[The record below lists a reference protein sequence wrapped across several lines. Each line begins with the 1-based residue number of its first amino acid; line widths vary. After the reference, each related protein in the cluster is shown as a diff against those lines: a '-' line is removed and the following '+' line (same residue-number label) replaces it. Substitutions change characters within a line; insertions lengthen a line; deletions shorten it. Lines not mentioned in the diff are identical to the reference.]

1 MFDVINLVNLIN
13 LLDILIIAALIYSLY
28 MWLKGTRAYHILIGL
43 GGLGILYSIASW
55 SGLLLTSQILQ
66 YLLGVILLLII
77 VVFQPEIRQL
87 LERVS
92 PLVIFRMK
100 GNPISRRILKE
111 VTEACFEMSEKRIG
125 GLLVFPRVTGITGS
139 VQHGV
144 KLDSL
149 ASQELIVSIF
159 HPSSPIHDGAIIVEK
174 DRVVE
179 AATHLPLSS
188 RKHLP
193 PRYGTRHR
201 AALGVSELG
210 DTICVVVSEESGE
223 VSIASNGDITAMVD
237 REKLWQSLEKS
248 LLPIEIPRSR
258 LSLREAMGKIA
269 SLWPKYRFTWRNL
282 TPKLASIGVSCLLW
296 YMLIGQQRSEI
307 AITATLEFQNIPT
320 NIELISN
327 STSEVNVRVRGTQGS
342 ISKLTTDQVRVMV
355 DLDDIEPGT
364 HTMPLTE
371 ANVELPFGVE
381 ATSIDPRS
389 LTIKSDRIVNRRI
402 MIDYELTGKL
412 PEGLEIAR
420 VIVEPPSV
428 PITGREMELDQIQQV
443 VTSPSIDLAQ
453 LTDSQIFD
461 CRLKILPQNLSYFSF
476 SIEDR
481 EVRVHIDLQPVGEG
495 QSASGEAG
503 GLSKVLSSLQS
514 SLDNRLKTP

>member
-1 MFDVINLVNLIN
+1 MFDLIN
-13 LLDILIIAALIYSLY
+13 LLDIFIIAALIYSLY

-43 GGLGILYSIASW
+43 GGLGIFYGIASW

-92 PLVIFRMK
+92 PLVIFRLQSS
-100 GNPISRRILKE
+100 PVSRRILKE
-111 VTEACFEMSEKRIG
+111 ITEACFELSEKRIG
-125 GLLVFPRVTGITGS
+125 GLLVFPRATGISGV

-149 ASQELIVSIF
+149 VSQELIVSIF

-179 AATHLPLSS
+179 AATYLPLST
-188 RKHLP
+188 RDHLP

-210 DTICVVVSEESGE
+210 DTFCVVVSEESGE
-223 VSIASNGDITAMVD
+223 VSVASGGDITAVAD
-237 REKLWQSLEKS
+237 REKLWQMLEKS
-248 LLPIEIPRSR
+248 LLPIEIPRTR
-258 LSLREAMGKIA
+258 PSLREAMKKIIA
-269 SLWPKYRFTWRNL
+269 IRPGFRFNRSNL
-282 TPKLASIGVSCLLW
+282 TAKLASIGLSCLLW
-296 YMLIGQQRSEI
+296 FTLIGEEDSEI
-307 AITATLEFQNIPT
+307 AITAALAFQNVPA
-320 NIELISN
+320 NIEMISN
-327 STSEVNVRVRGTQGS
+327 STSEVNVWVRGPEGS
-342 ISKLTTDQVRVMV
+342 IATLTADQVRVIV

-371 ANVELPFGVE
+371 ANVELPFGIE

-389 LTIKSDRIVNRRI
+389 LTIMSDRIVNRRF
-402 MIDYELTGKL
+402 MIDFDLAGQL
-412 PEGLEIAR
+412 PEGLELAR
-420 VIVEPPSV
+420 DVTVEPPSV
-428 PITGREMELDQIQQV
+428 PITGREMELDQIERI
-443 VTSPSIDLAQ
+443 VTSPTIDLTE
-453 LTDSQIFD
+453 LTASRIFD
-461 CRLKILPQNLSYFSF
+461 CRLIILPQNLTYTSF

-481 EVRVHIDLQPVGEG
+481 EVRVHIDLQPVGDG
-495 QSASGEAG
+495 QSASGETG
-503 GLSKVLSSLQS
+503 GPVRVAASLQAGR
-514 SLDNRLKTP
+514 DNRLDSP

>member
-1 MFDVINLVNLIN
+1 MFDLIN
-13 LLDILIIAALIYSLY
+13 LLDIFIIAALIYSLY

-43 GGLGILYSIASW
+43 GILGILYSIANW

-66 YLLGVILLLII
+66 YLLGVTLLLII

-92 PLVIFRMK
+92 PLVIFRLQSS
-100 GNPISRRILKE
+100 PVSRRILKE
-111 VTEACFEMSEKRIG
+111 ITEACFELSEKRIG
-125 GLLVFPRVTGITGS
+125 GLLVFPRATGISGV

-149 ASQELIVSIF
+149 VSQELIVSIF

-179 AATHLPLSS
+179 AATYLPLST
-188 RKHLP
+188 REHLP

-210 DTICVVVSEESGE
+210 DTFCVVVSEESGE
-223 VSIASNGDITAMVD
+223 VSIASGGDISATAD
-237 REKLWQSLEKS
+237 REKLWQALEKS

-258 LSLREAMGKIA
+258 LSPREVWKKIIALRPG
-269 SLWPKYRFTWRNL
+269 YRFNRSNL
-282 TPKLASIGVSCLLW
+282 TAKLASIGVACLLW
-296 YMLIGQQRSEI
+296 LMLIGQQRSEI
-307 AITATLEFQNIPT
+307 AITAALEFQNIPS

-327 STSEVNVRVRGTQGS
+327 STSEVNVRVRGPQGS
-342 ISKLTTDQVRVMV
+342 ISTLTADQVRVMV

-389 LTIKSDRIVNRRI
+389 LTIRSDRIVNRRI
-402 MIDYELTGKL
+402 MVDYDLTGQL
-412 PEGLEIAR
+412 PEGLELAR
-420 VIVEPPSV
+420 DVTVEPPSV
-428 PITGREMELDQIQQV
+428 PITGREMELDQIERI
-443 VTSPSIDLAQ
+443 VTSPSIDLAE
-453 LTDSQIFD
+453 LTASQVFD
-461 CRLKILPQNLSYFSF
+461 CRLKILPQNLTYTSF

-481 EVRVHIDLQPVGEG
+481 EVRVHIDLQPVGDG
-495 QSASGEAG
+495 QSVYGESDGLARVAASTQARR
-503 GLSKVLSSLQS
+503 
-514 SLDNRLKTP
+514 DNRLNSP

>member
-1 MFDVINLVNLIN
+1 MFELVNLIN
-13 LLDILIIAALIYSLY
+13 LLDIFIIAALIYSLY

-43 GGLGILYSIASW
+43 GGLGIFYGIANW

-92 PLVIFRMK
+92 PLVIFRLQAS
-100 GNPISRRILKE
+100 PISRRILKE
-111 VTEACFEMSEKRIG
+111 ITEACFELSEKRIG
-125 GLLVFPRVTGITGS
+125 GLLVFPRATGISGV

-149 ASQELIVSIF
+149 VSQELIVSIF

-179 AATHLPLSS
+179 AATYLPLST
-188 RKHLP
+188 RDHLP

-210 DTICVVVSEESGE
+210 DTFCVVVSEESGE
-223 VSIASNGDITAMVD
+223 VSVASGGDISAVAD
-237 REKLWQSLEKS
+237 REKLWQMLEKS

-258 LSLREAMGKIA
+258 PSLREAIEKIIA
-269 SLWPKYRFTWRNL
+269 FRPGYRINRRNL
-282 TPKLASIGVSCLLW
+282 TAKLASIGLSCLLW
-296 YMLIGQQRSEI
+296 FTLIGQQRSEI
-307 AITATLEFQNIPT
+307 AITAALEFQNIPS

-327 STSEVNVRVRGTQGS
+327 SASQVSVWVRGPEGS
-342 ISKLTTDQVRVMV
+342 ISTLTADQVRVMV

-371 ANVELPFGVE
+371 SNVELPFGII
-381 ATSIDPRS
+381 ATSIDPTS
-389 LTIKSDRIVNRRI
+389 LTIMSDRIVNRRI
-402 MIDYELTGKL
+402 MIDHELAGKL

-420 VIVEPPSV
+420 VTVEPPSV
-428 PITGREMELDQIQQV
+428 PITGREMEIDQIERV
-443 VTSPSIDLAQ
+443 VTSPTIELSE
-453 LTDSQIFD
+453 LTASRTFD
-461 CRLKILPQNLSYFSF
+461 CRLKILPENLSYTSF

-481 EVRVHIDLQPVGEG
+481 EVRVHIDLQPVGSG
-495 QSASGEAG
+495 QSAEEADSRTQ
-503 GLSKVLSSLQS
+503 LVSSLAQS
-514 SLDNRLKTP
+514 PDNRLDSP

>member
-1 MFDVINLVNLIN
+1 MFDLINLVN

-28 MWLKGTRAYHILIGL
+28 MWLRGTRAYHILIGL

-100 GNPISRRILKE
+100 GSPVSRRILKE
-111 VTEACFEMSEKRIG
+111 ITEACFELSEKRIG
-125 GLLVFPRVTGITGS
+125 GLLVFPRAAGVTGS

-149 ASQELIVSIF
+149 LSQELIVSIF

-179 AATHLPLSS
+179 AATYLPLST
-188 RKHLP
+188 REHLP

-210 DTICVVVSEESGE
+210 DTFCVVVSEESGE
-223 VSIASNGDITAMVD
+223 VSVASNGDITAMAD
-237 REKLWQSLEKS
+237 REKLWQALEKS
-248 LLPIEIPRSR
+248 LLPTEIPRSR
-258 LSLREAMGKIA
+258 LSLREALGKIA
-269 SLWPKYRFTWRNL
+269 SLWPEYRFNRSNL

-296 YMLIGQQRSEI
+296 FTLIGQQSSEI
-307 AITATLEFQNIPT
+307 GITAALEFQNIPT

-327 STSEVNVRVRGTQGS
+327 STSEVNVRVRGPQGS
-342 ISKLTTDQVRVMV
+342 ISTLTADQVRVSV
-355 DLDDIEPGT
+355 DLDEIEPGT

-402 MIDYELTGKL
+402 MIDHELTGKL
-412 PEGLEIAR
+412 PDGLEIAR
-420 VIVEPPSV
+420 VTVEPPSV
-428 PITGREMELDQIQQV
+428 PITGREMEIDQIERV
-443 VTSPSIDLAQ
+443 VTSPSIELSE
-453 LTDSQIFD
+453 LTASRIFD
-461 CRLKILPQNLSYFSF
+461 CRLKILPQNLSYTSF
-476 SIEDR
+476 NIEDR

-495 QSASGEAG
+495 QSALKEAG
-503 GLSKVLSSLQS
+503 GLSQVVSSLQA

>member
-1 MFDVINLVNLIN
+1 MFDLVNLI
-13 LLDILIIAALIYSLY
+13 DIFIIAALIYSLY

-43 GGLGILYSIASW
+43 GILGILYSIANW

-66 YLLGVILLLII
+66 YLLGVTLLLII

-92 PLVIFRMK
+92 PLVIFRLQSS
-100 GNPISRRILKE
+100 PVSRRILKE
-111 VTEACFEMSEKRIG
+111 ITEACFELSEKRIG
-125 GLLVFPRVTGITGS
+125 GLLVFPRATGISGV

-149 ASQELIVSIF
+149 VSQELIVSIF

-179 AATHLPLSS
+179 AATYLPLST
-188 RKHLP
+188 REHLP

-210 DTICVVVSEESGE
+210 DTFCVVVSEESGE
-223 VSIASNGDITAMVD
+223 VSIASGGDISATAD
-237 REKLWQSLEKS
+237 REKLWQALEKS

-258 LSLREAMGKIA
+258 LSPREAWKKIIA
-269 SLWPKYRFTWRNL
+269 LRPGYRFNRSNL
-282 TPKLASIGVSCLLW
+282 SAKLASIGVACLLW
-296 YMLIGQQRSEI
+296 FMLIGRQQSEI
-307 AITATLEFQNIPT
+307 AITAALEFQNIPT
-320 NIELISN
+320 NIELISS
-327 STSEVNVRVRGTQGS
+327 STGEVNVRVRGPQGS
-342 ISKLTTDQVRVMV
+342 ISTLTADQVRVMV

-364 HTMPLTE
+364 RTMPLTE

-389 LTIKSDRIVNRRI
+389 LTIRSDRIVNRRI
-402 MIDYELTGKL
+402 MVDYDLTGQL
-412 PEGLEIAR
+412 PEGLELAR
-420 VIVEPPSV
+420 DVTVEPPSV
-428 PITGREMELDQIQQV
+428 PITGREMELDQIERI
-443 VTSPSIDLAQ
+443 VTSPSIDLAE
-453 LTDSQIFD
+453 LTASQVFD
-461 CRLKILPQNLSYFSF
+461 CRLKILPQNLTYTSF

-481 EVRVHIDLQPVGEG
+481 EVRVHIDLQPVGDG
-495 QSASGEAG
+495 QSVYGESDGLARVAASTQ
-503 GLSKVLSSLQS
+503 VRR
-514 SLDNRLKTP
+514 DNRLNSP

>member
-1 MFDVINLVNLIN
+1 MFELINLIN
-13 LLDILIIAALIYSLY
+13 LLDIFIIAALIYSLY

-43 GGLGILYSIASW
+43 GGLGIFYGIANW

-92 PLVIFRMK
+92 PLVIFRLQSS
-100 GNPISRRILKE
+100 PISRRILKE
-111 VTEACFEMSEKRIG
+111 ITEACFELSEKRIG
-125 GLLVFPRVTGITGS
+125 GLLVFPRATGISGV

-149 ASQELIVSIF
+149 VSQELIVSVF

-179 AATHLPLSS
+179 AATYLPLST
-188 RKHLP
+188 RDHLP

-210 DTICVVVSEESGE
+210 DTFCVVVSEESGE
-223 VSIASNGDITAMVD
+223 VSVASGGDITAVAD
-237 REKLWQSLEKS
+237 REKLWQMLEKS
-248 LLPIEIPRSR
+248 LLPIEIPRTR
-258 LSLREAMGKIA
+258 PSLREAVEKVIA
-269 SLWPKYRFTWRNL
+269 LRPGYRFNRRKL
-282 TPKLASIGVSCLLW
+282 TAKLASIGLSCVLW
-296 YMLIGQQRSEI
+296 FTLIGRQHSEI
-307 AITATLEFQNIPT
+307 AITAALEFQNIPS

-327 STSEVNVRVRGTQGS
+327 SASQVSVWVRGPEGS
-342 ISKLTTDQVRVMV
+342 ISTLTADQVRVMV

-371 ANVELPFGVE
+371 SNVELPFGII
-381 ATSIDPRS
+381 ATSIDPTS
-389 LTIKSDRIVNRRI
+389 LTIMSDRIVNRRI
-402 MIDYELTGKL
+402 MIDHDLTGKL

-420 VIVEPPSV
+420 VTVEPPSV
-428 PITGREMELDQIQQV
+428 PITGREMEIDQIERV
-443 VTSPSIDLAQ
+443 VTSPTIELSE
-453 LTDSQIFD
+453 LTDSRTFD
-461 CRLKILPQNLSYFSF
+461 CRLKILPQDLSYSSF

-481 EVRVHIDLQPVGEG
+481 EVRVQIDLQPAGEG
-495 QSASGEAG
+495 QSFEQADSQAQFA
-503 GLSKVLSSLQS
+503 SSLQES
-514 SLDNRLKTP
+514 PDKRLDSP

>member
-1 MFDVINLVNLIN
+1 MFDLINLVNL
-13 LLDILIIAALIYSLY
+13 LDIFIIAALIYSLY
-28 MWLKGTRAYHILIGL
+28 MWLKGTRAFHILIGL
-43 GGLGILYSIASW
+43 GGLGILYSIANW

-77 VVFQPEIRQL
+77 VIFQPEIRQL

-92 PLVIFRMK
+92 LLVIFRMK
-100 GNPISRRILKE
+100 GSPISRRILKE
-111 VTEACFEMSEKRIG
+111 ITEACFELSEKRIG
-125 GLLVFPRVTGITGS
+125 GLLVFPRATVITRA

-149 ASQELIVSIF
+149 LSQELIVSIF

-174 DRVVE
+174 DRVIE
-179 AATHLPLSS
+179 AATHLPLST
-188 RKHLP
+188 REHLP

-223 VSIASNGDITAMVD
+223 VSVASSGDITAMAD
-237 REKLWQSLEKS
+237 REKLWQSLEQS

-258 LSLREAMGKIA
+258 PSLRKAMGKIT
-269 SLWPKYRFTWRNL
+269 SLWPKFRFTRSNL

-296 YMLIGQQRSEI
+296 YTLIGQQRSEI
-307 AITATLEFQNIPT
+307 AITAALEFQNIPT

-327 STSEVNVRVRGTQGS
+327 STSEVNVRVRGLQGS
-342 ISKLTTDQVRVMV
+342 ISTLTADQVRVMV
-355 DLDDIEPGT
+355 ELDDIEPGT
-364 HTMPLTE
+364 HTIPLTE

-381 ATSIDPRS
+381 ATAIDPRS

-402 MIDYELTGKL
+402 MIDHELTGKL
-412 PEGLEIAR
+412 PDGLEIAR
-420 VIVEPPSV
+420 VAIEPPSV
-428 PITGREMELDQIQQV
+428 PITGREMELDQIEQV
-443 VTSPSIDLAQ
+443 VTSPSIDLSE
-453 LTDSQIFD
+453 LTASQTFD
-461 CRLKILPQNLSYFSF
+461 CRLKILPQNLSYSSF

-481 EVRVHIDLQPVGEG
+481 EVRVQIDLQPAGEG
-495 QSASGEAG
+495 QSDSREVG
-503 GLSKVLSSLQS
+503 GLSKVVSSLHA

>member
-1 MFDVINLVNLIN
+1 MFDLVN
-13 LLDILIIAALIYSLY
+13 LLDIFIIAALIYSLY

-43 GGLGILYSIASW
+43 GILGILYSIANW

-66 YLLGVILLLII
+66 YLLGVTLLLII

-92 PLVIFRMK
+92 PLVIFRLQSS
-100 GNPISRRILKE
+100 PVSRRILKE
-111 VTEACFEMSEKRIG
+111 ITEACFELSEKRIG
-125 GLLVFPRVTGITGS
+125 GLLVFPRATGISGV

-149 ASQELIVSIF
+149 VSQELIVSIF

-179 AATHLPLSS
+179 AATYLPLST
-188 RKHLP
+188 REHLP

-210 DTICVVVSEESGE
+210 DTFCVVVSEESGE
-223 VSIASNGDITAMVD
+223 VSIASGGDISAMAD

-258 LSLREAMGKIA
+258 LSLREALKKITA
-269 SLWPKYRFTWRNL
+269 FRPGYRFSRSNL
-282 TPKLASIGVSCLLW
+282 TAKLASIGVACLLW
-296 YMLIGQQRSEI
+296 FMLIGEQQSEI
-307 AITATLEFQNIPT
+307 SITAALEFQNIPT
-320 NIELISN
+320 NIELISY
-327 STSEVNVRVRGTQGS
+327 STGEVNVRVRGLQGS
-342 ISKLTTDQVRVMV
+342 ISTLTGDQVRVMV

-371 ANVELPFGVE
+371 ANVELPFGLE
-381 ATSIDPRS
+381 ATSIDPGN
-389 LTIKSDRIVNRRI
+389 LTIRSDRIVNRRI
-402 MIDYELTGKL
+402 MVDYDLTGQL
-412 PEGLEIAR
+412 PEGLELAR
-420 VIVEPPSV
+420 DVTVEPPSV
-428 PITGREMELDQIQQV
+428 PITGREMELDQIERI
-443 VTSPSIDLAQ
+443 VTSPSIDLAE
-453 LTDSQIFD
+453 LTASRVFD
-461 CRLKILPQNLSYFSF
+461 CRLKVLPQNFTYTSF

-481 EVRVHIDLQPVGEG
+481 EVRVHIDLQPVGDG
-495 QSASGEAG
+495 QSVYGESG
-503 GLSKVLSSLQS
+503 GLARAAASLQARR
-514 SLDNRLKTP
+514 DNRPDSP